1 MVLPIRELLIALV
14 NLRRRQFEAMNWTNY
29 ELYYA
34 MSEKNETSTR
44 GVNVSIMSAA
54 NGFIVDAWESGLAV
68 HPTRYVFGSRVQ
80 LSSWVASEM
89 PKAKW
94 AES

>member
-1 MVLPIRELLIALV
+1 MVLPISELLIALV
-14 NLRRRQFEAMNWTNY
+14 NLRRQQFEAVNWTNH

-34 MSEKNETSTR
+34 MSEKNETATR

-54 NGFIVDAWESGLAV
+54 NGFIVDVWEGGLAV

-80 LSSWVASEM
+80 LASWVASEM

-94 AES
+94 EES